1 MPRDYENLYNIE
13 NMGDQEIAD
22 LISQELREYPDV
34 DVDDL
39 DIRVQEGFV
48 TLGGRV
54 GTEHELQA
62 VAQVVG
68 DLLGIRTYSNEIV
81 IDELR
86 RAEMPEGA
94 DEEVG
99 QDEAAAPQPGRA
111 ADQTSD
117 TAEHLIEH
125 LDEEMYSTHDVQ
137 QA

>member
-54 GTEHELQA
+54 GTEQELQ
-62 VAQVVG
+62 VVSQVVS
-68 DLLGIRTYSNEIV
+68 DVLGIRTYSQKPAF
-81 IDELR
+81 D
-86 RAEMPEGA
+86 PER
-94 DEEVG
+94 V
-99 QDEAAAPQPGRA
+99 R
-111 ADQTSD
+111 
-117 TAEHLIEH
+117 
-125 LDEEMYSTHDVQ
+125 LDFPILVP
-137 QA
+137 